1 MSPRSRYTLF
11 LDDHQREA
19 LKTIKASDGISE
31 SDQIRRAL
39 DEWHARRGIRNTAK
53 RGARTRRKIL
63 SAGVSSYTLPDE

>member
-19 LKTIKASDGISE
+19 LKTIKANDEISE

-39 DEWHARRGIRNTAK
+39 DEWHARRGIRQTAK
-53 RGARTRRKIL
+53 RRVQSRRK
-63 SAGVSSYTLPDE
+63 A